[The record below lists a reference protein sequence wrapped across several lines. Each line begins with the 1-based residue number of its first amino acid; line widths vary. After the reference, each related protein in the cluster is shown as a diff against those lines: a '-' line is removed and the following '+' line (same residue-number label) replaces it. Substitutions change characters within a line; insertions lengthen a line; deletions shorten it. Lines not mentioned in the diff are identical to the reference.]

1 MKRGRTVDTH
11 EAATRWL
18 PQELFHHFQLPPDG
32 EGRAVRHVKDAVVV
46 RRVHT
51 YDVRIVE
58 NHIMRR
64 LHRAE
69 GEDLFGKHLFHR
81 GSIGYTLASVVHA
94 HIHTLTFKV
103 KYNSYFL
110 YVV

>member
-1 MKRGRTVDTH
+1 M
-11 EAATRWL
+11 E
-18 PQELFHHFQLPPDG
+18 
-32 EGRAVRHVKDAVVV
+32 DAVVV
-46 RRVHT
+46 RRFHT

-69 GEDLFGKHLFHR
+69 GEDLLGKHLFHR
-81 GSIGYTLASVVHA
+81 GGRGYTLVSVVHA

-103 KYNSYFL
+103 KYNGNFL
-110 YVV
+110 HVV

>member
-1 MKRGRTVDTH
+1 MTRGRTVDTH
-11 EAATRWL
+11 EAAARC
-18 PQELFHHFQLPPDG
+18 PAQELFHHFQLPPDG
-32 EGRAVRHVKDAVVV
+32 EARTVLHVEDAVVV
-46 RRVHT
+46 RCLHP

-69 GEDLFGKHLFHR
+69 CEDLVGKHLFHR
-81 GSIGYTLASVVHA
+81 GGRGYTLASVVHA

-103 KYNSYFL
+103 KYNGYFL
-110 YVV
+110 HVV